1 MASSPPREHLSVVIG
16 GHVDHGKSTLV
27 GRLLAD
33 CNALP
38 DGKLEQVRA
47 LCERTGRPFEYAF
60 LLDALKDER
69 AQGITI
75 DTARVFFR
83 SPRRD
88 YLLLDAPGHAE
99 FVRNLVTGAAR
110 ADAAL
115 LVIDA
120 QEGIRD
126 NSRRHGYLMSLL
138 GVRQLAV
145 VINKLDL
152 VGYAEAAFRTLAE
165 EYTRFLT
172 GLGLAPVQ
180 VVPASAREGE
190 NLVGRPA
197 RMPWYRGPAVLDLLE
212 AFRPDSLPADGPFRM
227 PVQDVYKF
235 TGDADARR
243 IVAGTIASGRVR
255 PGDELVF
262 YPSGK
267 RARVRTLEAFP
278 GPAPAELAAGA
289 AAGFTLDEQLYVARG
304 ELAARA
310 GEPRPAVSLRLRVG
324 LFWLGRRPL
333 VPGRD
338 YLLKLGSARVPM
350 RVESIRQ
357 SLDAATLAAR
367 APAEAVARHEIA
379 DCILELARPLASDA
393 VTLSPSTARF
403 VIVDELEIAGGGLVH
418 EALADPQMPVR
429 EKVLL
434 RNYKWETSLIPAE
447 QRSERY
453 RQRPTLV
460 LITGPRDLDRKH
472 FAKALE
478 ARLFGAG
485 RVVYYIGMANVLYGV
500 DADLA
505 REAANRAEHLRRL
518 AEVANLLLDAG
529 VIVVVSAAELE
540 QNDLDLIRTAAPP
553 DRVVTVWLE
562 AATRSRLGPEADL
575 ILDASVPLDTQLE
588 RVESLLV
595 TRGAWRDVP

>member
-1 MASSPPREHLSVVIG
+1 MASSLPRAQLSVVIG

-33 CNALP
+33 SNVLP
-38 DGKLEQVRA
+38 EGRLEQVRS

-75 DTARVFFR
+75 DTARAFFR
-83 SPRRD
+83 TPKRD
-88 YLLLDAPGHAE
+88 YLLLDAPGHVE
-99 FVRNLVTGAAR
+99 FVKNLVTGASR

-120 QEGIRD
+120 QEGIQD
-126 NSRRHGYLMSLL
+126 NSRRHGYLISLL
-138 GVRQLAV
+138 GIQQLAV

-152 VGYAEAAFRTLAE
+152 VGYQEAAFRALAE
-165 EYTRFLT
+165 EYTRFLA
-172 GLGLAPVQ
+172 GIGVEPVQ
-180 VVPASAREGE
+180 VIPASAREGE

-197 RMPWYRGPAVLDLLE
+197 RMPWYQGPTVLDLLDG
-212 AFRPDSLPADGPFRM
+212 FLPSRPAVEGPFRM

-235 TGDADARR
+235 SGDGDSRR
-243 IVAGTIASGRVR
+243 IVAGTIESGTLR

-278 GPAPAELAAGA
+278 GPAPAALGAGC
-289 AAGFTLDEQLYVARG
+289 AAGFTLDEQLYLARG
-304 ELAARA
+304 ELATRA
-310 GEPRPAVSLRLRVG
+310 GESRPAVSLRLRAG
-324 LFWLGRRPL
+324 IFWLGRRPL

-338 YLLKLGSARVPM
+338 YLLKLGTARVPM
-350 RVESIRQ
+350 RVVAIRQ
-357 SLDAATLAAR
+357 SLDAATLATR
-367 APAEAVARHEIA
+367 APADSVARHEIA
-379 DCILELARPLASDA
+379 DCILELARPLASDS
-393 VTLSPSTARF
+393 VGLSPHTARF

-434 RNYKWETSLIPAE
+434 RNYKWETSFIPAE
-447 QRSERY
+447 RRSERY
-453 RQRPTLV
+453 GQRPTLV
-460 LITGPRDLDRKH
+460 LITGPRETDRKH
-472 FAKALE
+472 LAKALE
-478 ARLFGAG
+478 ARLFDTG

-540 QNDLDLIRTAAPP
+540 HEDLDLIRTAAPP

-562 AATRSRLGPEADL
+562 AAGQSGVRADADL
-575 ILDASVPLDTQLE
+575 ILDAGAPLDAQLE
-588 RVESLLV
+588 RLEALLV
-595 TRGAWRDVP
+595 GRGALRDVS